1 MKKPAHPRSLRTI
14 ERARKPGAFAI
25 SRMRT
30 AEVADPTA
38 PDATTTTENKKG
50 TGFTPVPFLFIDR
63 FANSSANGPPVGM
76 TGFEPAT
83 P

>member
-1 MKKPAHPRSLRTI
+1 MEDTYAGAPEPT
-14 ERARKPGAFAI
+14 PG
-25 SRMRT
+25 
-30 AEVADPTA
+30 
-38 PDATTTTENKKG
+38 TENEKG
-50 TGFTPVPFLFIDR
+50 TGSKPVPFSFLDR